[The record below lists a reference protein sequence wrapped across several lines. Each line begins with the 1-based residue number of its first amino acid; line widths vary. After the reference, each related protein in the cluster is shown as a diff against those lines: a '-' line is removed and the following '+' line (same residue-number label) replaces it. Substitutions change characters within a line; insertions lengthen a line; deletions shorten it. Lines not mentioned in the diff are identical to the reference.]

1 LRAIIG
7 HENEYPV
14 HFVRYRLSVFGMSFC
29 MPRLPELLM
38 QSAKRAAVFD
48 EREWRP
54 VRPSIVRDGPSDAEW
69 RHMIAIVM
77 W

>member
-1 LRAIIG
+1 MNIQYI
-7 HENEYPV
+7 
-14 HFVRYRLSVFGMSFC
+14 SFDIAFRC
-29 MPRLPELLM
+29 PACLFACHGCRKLLM

-54 VRPSIVRDGPSDAEW
+54 VRPSIVRDRPSHAEW